1 MELVFGWMPFALLG
15 AVLVGF
21 AIYLIVSRGRRR
33 RGDTTVLPAA
43 HVERLFALPEYRRAY
58 RRGRVLFSAL
68 LAVTLFALGGLAIV
82 AGRPVTTSV
91 VKTETANRDIV
102 LCLDVSGSML
112 GDDAEVL
119 EQFRT
124 IAKGFN
130 GERISLVIWNASAVQ
145 VFPLT
150 DDYSYVDEQLE
161 TVADA
166 AAEADRTGQ
175 YPDTNQG
182 YFDLLSGT
190 LLGSGSSLIGDGL
203 ASCVL
208 RFDNEDKQRS
218 RTVLLATDNELYG
231 EPLVSLDEASKFAQE
246 RKVRVYAL
254 TPSFLGIS
262 TPEKQ
267 ELEQEAEAT
276 GGKLFGLDDATAADE
291 IVKRVLADQASK
303 LEGTPRLVIND
314 EPGVA
319 LVLGILAVWLIAF
332 IGWRMRT

>member
-15 AVLVGF
+15 LVVAGF
-21 AIYLIVSRGRRR
+21 AVYLIVSRGRRR
-33 RGDTTVLPAA
+33 RSDTTVLAAA

-58 RRGRVLFSAL
+58 RRGRVLFAGL
-68 LAVTLFALGGLAIV
+68 IAVSLFALSGLAIV
-82 AGRPVTTSV
+82 AARPVTTDV
-91 VKTETANRDIV
+91 VTTETANRDIV

-119 EQFRT
+119 DQFRT
-124 IAKGFN
+124 IAKGFS

-150 DDYSYVDEQLE
+150 DDYSYVDEQLK

-166 AAEADRTGQ
+166 AAEADRLGY
-175 YPDTNQG
+175 YPDPQEG
-182 YFDLLSGT
+182 SFDLLSGT

-208 RFDNEDKQRS
+208 RFDNTDSERS

-231 EPLVSLDEASKFAQE
+231 EPLVTLDEASRFAQE

-262 TPEKQ
+262 TPEKR
-267 ELEQEAEAT
+267 ELEQESEAT
-276 GGKLFGLDDATAADE
+276 GGKLFGLDDARAADE

-303 LEGTPRLVIND
+303 LKGTPRLVITD
-314 EPGVA
+314 EPGGA
-319 LVLGILAVWLIAF
+319 LVVGILAVWLVAF